1 VVLDKLRLKI
11 AQIEDLSNQML
22 ELHTK
27 NEDLEVKIK
36 LLENQ
41 SYDREL
47 FEDAKKNRTIVQLT
61 SDIQERA
68 AALD

>member
-1 VVLDKLRLKI
+1 MVLDKLRLKI

-22 ELHTK
+22 ELQTK

-47 FEDAKKNRTIVQLT
+47 FEDAKKNRTIV
-61 SDIQERA
+61 
-68 AALD
+68 